1 MGHLLRNTTTIFIT
15 LRPPDQ
21 EETTPAEIIKHLQ
34 HIRRQ
39 AFWRD
44 NVPGGTWALEAAT
57 DGHRLY
63 WHLHIIA
70 EYRYFVGMPIWD
82 FSNELLRAWGA
93 RFGTELDP
101 DKVHIR
107 EIDGSDTGEAQRTVR
122 YPHKPPELDNN
133 PALLRTFVKQSRGL
147 HLMGTFGAW
156 RNTRANNSLNSGS
169 SMYYTQHPD
178 TPPSTP
184 SAPGTRKGDILSR
197 GRGQAR
203 MFAAEEQRE

>member
-93 RFGTELDP
+93 RSERGATRVLVIP
-101 DKVHIR
+101 LTGVVVCIIRNILTRPHPRLAGPARAKVI
-107 EIDGSDTGEAQRTVR
+107 
-122 YPHKPPELDNN
+122 Y
-133 PALLRTFVKQSRGL
+133 
-147 HLMGTFGAW
+147 
-156 RNTRANNSLNSGS
+156 
-169 SMYYTQHPD
+169 
-178 TPPSTP
+178 
-184 SAPGTRKGDILSR
+184 
-197 GRGQAR
+197 
-203 MFAAEEQRE
+203 